1 MKTVKGIYL
10 NLNESDYCFNFKGL
24 SFYFSS
30 KMYMEKF
37 KENVLYFVEQ
47 ETIKFEVKY
56 KMTIN
61 LDLYFMLVLYNRI
74 EKRGFRVYD
83 NINNKELSRKS
94 VFITNIL

>member
-1 MKTVKGIYL
+1 MKKFQDKV
-10 NLNESDYCFNFKGL
+10 L
-24 SFYFSS
+24 SFI
-30 KMYMEKF
+30 
-37 KENVLYFVEQ
+37 EQ
-47 ETIKFEVKY
+47 ETAKFEIKY

-83 NINNKELSRKS
+83 NINKKELSRKS